1 MKFRLARAVA
11 ALLTAFGAVALP
23 LAATPAAQ
31 ASEKDCV
38 EFLKSISFG
47 PGAGYV
53 CWLAK
58 TNPDGGAEAMES
70 AGMSGEEI
78 AIALSA
84 LQD

>member
-1 MKFRLARAVA
+1 MKFRLARTVA
-11 ALLTAFGAVALP
+11 ALLAAFGAVALP

-47 PGAGYV
+47 TGAEHV

-58 TNPDGGAEAMES
+58 MNPDGGAEAME
-70 AGMSGEEI
+70 AGGMSGEEV